1 MLEWCHNIDVRS
13 QITGS
18 LTACKT
24 VFQANSRQSSAS
36 LALREG
42 IHQWPLDST
51 HKGSM
56 MPTVFHVTGMV
67 ATIRDTNVAEG
78 KNIFTQNVDAV
89 TNMDFIC
96 YMLKL
101 VIFTVKSDVYIHLRV
116 TSLLNAWPKLSS
128 PLADINDDEVTFLS
142 ESSFLKFQQSEWPFV
157 HLLTQEVL
165 FSFRTHQ
172 HQATLLHIDDD
183 HGNYLKIGVSD
194 KDTISVHFCYAHGV
208 MEGEIYV
215 KGNTFVLLMKQ
226 QWCAEQKRIIAIKW
240 CIYDE
245 QNRDHS
251 EYGLSQWEK
260 TLHCSVV
267 PRWLSPKTE
276 WSLQKMSSFIK
287 TGLVAVTTLC
297 G

>member
-1 MLEWCHNIDVRS
+1 MPKVFSYHRHGCDNKGCRYIFVAQITWLKEKTSSFANIDADIKMDVMY
-13 QITGS
+13 IYIYMFVCVCYT
-18 LTACKT
+18 L
-24 VFQANSRQSSAS
+24 
-36 LALREG
+36 
-42 IHQWPLDST
+42 
-51 HKGSM
+51 
-56 MPTVFHVTGMV
+56 
-67 ATIRDTNVAEG
+67 NVLFLGA
-78 KNIFTQNVDAV
+78 
-89 TNMDFIC
+89 
-96 YMLKL
+96 
-101 VIFTVKSDVYIHLRV
+101 KSGVYAHLRV
-116 TSLLNAWPKLSS
+116 TFLFNAWFELSS
-128 PLADINDDEVTFLS
+128 PFADINDDEVTFLS

-267 PRWLSPKTE
+267 PRWLSPKPE